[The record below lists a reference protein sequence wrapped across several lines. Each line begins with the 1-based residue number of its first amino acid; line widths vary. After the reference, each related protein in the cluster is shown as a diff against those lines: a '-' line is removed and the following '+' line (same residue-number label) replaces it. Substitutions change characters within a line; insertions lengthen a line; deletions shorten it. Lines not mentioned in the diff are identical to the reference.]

1 MSKDINDMI
10 NHSNLIL
17 KENDYKELLKA
28 TENTSFILVKINLLK
43 ILNEDIE
50 CLNVYLTEY
59 NFEDKIKKH
68 LIILMIY

>member
-1 MSKDINDMI
+1 MI

-50 CLNVYLTEY
+50 CLNVYLT
-59 NFEDKIKKH
+59 
-68 LIILMIY
+68 